1 MKLSEGFEISIG
13 MVLSRK
19 KAKKSVSSEYRYKLL
34 TLKSV
39 TEWGEIEK
47 LALEEFISD
56 SEIESSYLTQ
66 MGDVI
71 VRLTEPYSAIYIES
85 DNEELLVPSNFAII
99 RNQQGKYSAEF
110 IQCYFNAN
118 QGKNII
124 RRMAAGSALSA
135 ISISNLKEIEIEQYS
150 KEQQE
155 KFVVVNKLFLQEKKL
170 FERLI
175 KERDKQLQGINQE
188 ILKVEDIQ

>member
-1 MKLSEGFEISIG
+1 MKLNEAFDINIG

-19 KAKKSVSSEYRYKLL
+19 KAKKSAISEYRYRLL

-39 TEWGEIEK
+39 SEGGEIDK

-56 SEIESSYLTQ
+56 SKIDTNYLTQ
-66 MGDVI
+66 KGDVI
-71 VRLTEPYSAIYIES
+71 VRLTEPYSAAYIES
-85 DNEELLVPSNFAII
+85 DNEHLLVPSNFAII
-99 RNQQGKYSAEF
+99 RGQQKKYISEF
-110 IQCYFNAN
+110 IQCYLNAN

-135 ISISNLKEIEIEQYS
+135 ISISNLKEIEIKQYS

-155 KFVVVNKLFLQEKKL
+155 KFIAANKLFLKEKKL
-170 FERLI
+170 FQRLI
-175 KERDKQLQGINQE
+175 EERDKQLQGINQE
-188 ILKVEDIQ
+188 ILKVEDNR

>member
-1 MKLSEGFEISIG
+1 MKLSEGFDINIG

-19 KAKKSVSSEYRYKLL
+19 KAKKSVISEYRYRLL

-39 TEWGEIEK
+39 SEVGEIND

-56 SEIESSYLTQ
+56 SEIDTNYLTQ
-66 MGDVI
+66 KGDVI
-71 VRLTEPYSAIYIES
+71 VRLTEPYSAIYIGS
-85 DNEELLVPSNFAII
+85 DNEHLLVPSNFAII
-99 RNQQGKYSAEF
+99 RSQQEKYISEF
-110 IQCYFNAN
+110 IQCYFNAY

-135 ISISNLKEIEIEQYS
+135 ISIASLKEIEIKQYS

-155 KFVVVNKLFLQEKKL
+155 KFIVANKLFLKEKKL
-170 FERLI
+170 FQKLI
-175 KERDKQLQGINQE
+175 EERDKQLQGINQE
-188 ILKVEDIQ
+188 ILKVEDNR